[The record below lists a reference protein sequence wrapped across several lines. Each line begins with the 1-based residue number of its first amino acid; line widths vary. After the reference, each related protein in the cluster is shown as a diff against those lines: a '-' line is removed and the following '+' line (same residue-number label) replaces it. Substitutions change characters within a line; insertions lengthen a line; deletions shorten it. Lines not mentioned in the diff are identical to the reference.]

1 MVRLSKAVL
10 AALRGDPEFKPY
22 VTGLLK
28 EKADQTGPL
37 KMVVQA
43 AGAIEPVLERAVRR
57 RPSKLGKLGLRSSRL
72 LASLA
77 TEDEGSN
84 QKLAHIAR
92 GKTVAIVFI
101 DVAGFT
107 TLTEERGDA
116 TALALINRLNVMVE
130 RALRGSQGELVKQ
143 LGDGFL
149 LAFPS
154 ASRAIRFAVTLRDSI
169 IRAHSKDRSFD
180 IKLRTALHTGEPLIE
195 EDDMLGHDVNLTAR
209 LLDHCRP
216 GEIIVS
222 EAAKDAAGQRMKS
235 VSFGKGRT
243 RKIRGLSSKVV
254 IYPIETTEAD
264 SPSGRSKR
272 STHRQTRG
280 VPPVSSQTP
289 LPPPA

>member
-22 VTGLLK
+22 VTGLLR

-37 KMVVQA
+37 KMVVEA

-77 TEDEGSN
+77 TADEGSN

-92 GKTVAIVFI
+92 GKTVAIVFM

-107 TLTEERGDA
+107 TLTEERGDEA
-116 TALALINRLNVMVE
+116 ALALINRLNVLVE
-130 RALRGSQGELVKQ
+130 RALRGTQGELVKQ

-154 ASRAIRFAVTLRDSI
+154 ASRAIRAVVGLRDAI
-169 IRAHSKDRSFD
+169 QREHEKDESFD
-180 IKLRTALHTGEPLIE
+180 IKLRTAVHTGEPLIE

-222 EAAKDAAGQRMKS
+222 EAAKEGSGQRLKS
-235 VSFGKGRT
+235 ISFGKGRT
-243 RKIRGLSSKVV
+243 KKIRGLSSKVV
-254 IYPIETTEAD
+254 VFPVE
-264 SPSGRSKR
+264 
-272 STHRQTRG
+272 
-280 VPPVSSQTP
+280 VSSVDVAADGTKLSGSLKGKARTPTLPTP
-289 LPPPA
+289 L